1 MRFEKKFFFSKM
13 YLNNVVNDFKKICNS
28 INNYKVSSVYFDN
41 INENCY
47 HQKIDGDKEKI
58 KIRARYYNNSKKQI
72 KIEAKVKSNNKNYK
86 LKTSIDTCEYEN
98 LLKYSIFNTENK
110 NEDAKKIGFY
120 LKYYALQRNIKID
133 YNRIEFSL
141 NADSKLRF
149 TIDYDIFYCDPFLE
163 HHFKRVVDNSL
174 CIFEI
179 KTSNALIDRAT
190 SYIINKYNMKSEAIS
205 KFSLA
210 IQAKKIDYTYYSN

>member
-1 MRFEKKFFFSKM
+1 M
-13 YLNNVVNDFKKICNS
+13 NDLKKICNS

-41 INENCY
+41 INEKCY

-58 KIRARYYNNSKKQI
+58 KIRARYYNNQKKNI
-72 KIEAKVKSNNKNYK
+72 NLEAKVKSSNKSYK
-86 LKTSIDTCEYEN
+86 LKTLIDNNEYEN

-110 NEDAKKIGFY
+110 NEDSKKLGFY

-133 YNRIEFSL
+133 YDRIEFAL
-141 NADSKLRF
+141 NANSKIRF
-149 TIDYDIFYCDPFLE
+149 TIDYDIFYCDPFFE
-163 HHFKRVVDNSL
+163 HRFKRVIENSL

-179 KTSNALIDRAT
+179 KTSNVLIDKEI
-190 SYIINKYNMKSEAIS
+190 SYIISKFNMKNEAIS

-210 IQAKKIDYTYYSN
+210 IQAKKRDYTY